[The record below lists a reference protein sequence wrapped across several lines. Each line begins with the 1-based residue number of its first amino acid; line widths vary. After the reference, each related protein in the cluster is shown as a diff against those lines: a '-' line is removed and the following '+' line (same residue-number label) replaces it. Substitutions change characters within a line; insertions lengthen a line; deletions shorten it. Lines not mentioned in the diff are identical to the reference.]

1 MTKRQGKKKA
11 PDLVPALRPT
21 FCAFKPLAADLG
33 SSARLRPA
41 QFENEDEFE
50 DDDMYVD
57 EEKERAYTQEEDEDE
72 DEKDEEEE
80 MEEQDDSGADT
91 SSSSGSTVKKGASL
105 PPLLPLKIFIPQK
118 RNKQPETRKSNSKYS
133 TMHIHCLH
141 CIRLSAR
148 QRELWVW
155 VIYCPHRAA

>member
-1 MTKRQGKKKA
+1 MTKRKGKKKA
-11 PDLVPALRPT
+11 PDLVPALRRT

-33 SSARLRPA
+33 SSAQLRPA
-41 QFENEDEFE
+41 RFENEDEFE

-72 DEKDEEEE
+72 EEE
-80 MEEQDDSGADT
+80 MEEQDDLGADT

-148 QRELWVW
+148 QRKRL
-155 VIYCPHRAA
+155 